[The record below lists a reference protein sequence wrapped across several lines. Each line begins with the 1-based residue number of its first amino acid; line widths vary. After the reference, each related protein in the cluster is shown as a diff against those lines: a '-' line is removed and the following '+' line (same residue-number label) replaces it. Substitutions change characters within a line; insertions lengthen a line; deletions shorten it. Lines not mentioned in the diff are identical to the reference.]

1 MTHLTSPANP
11 ARSGPPAHSRP
22 VWQVSA
28 FAGLTAAVATEL
40 YGLVARAAGVP
51 MSAAGSGATTA
62 QPVTVGMFAM
72 GTLLCTFLATILAM
86 VLARFV
92 ARPARAFAVAT
103 VVLTALSLAVP
114 LSAADTAAATRLTL
128 AGAHL
133 LAAAIII
140 PTVSRRLAVS
150 RRLTQPRR
158 PSQAA
163 ESSGA

>member
-1 MTHLTSPANP
+1 MTHVTTPANP
-11 ARSGPPAHSRP
+11 ARSGTPAHSRP

-51 MSAAGSGATTA
+51 MSAAGFGQTTA

-72 GTLLCTFLATILAM
+72 GTLLCTFLATILAII
-86 VLARFV
+86 LARFV
-92 ARPARAFAVAT
+92 ARPARAFAAAT

-140 PTVSRRLAVS
+140 PTISRRLA
-150 RRLTQPRR
+150 RPRGA
-158 PSQAA
+158 SQAA